1 MVKQVY
7 PRGWTVHV
15 IMCYGA
21 RKCHMYKTFKQVVN
35 QRKGGPEKE
44 AAEAKRNL
52 RVNNMKRHS
61 DSIWWQSG
69 LRPLCGIDKASYD
82 SMHRLTGFGAQWPML
97 SSSQCTL
104 EIG

>member
-7 PRGWTVHV
+7 PRGWTVQV

-21 RKCHMYKTFKQVVN
+21 RKCHMYKTFKRVVN

-61 DSIWWQSG
+61 DSIW
-69 LRPLCGIDKASYD
+69 
-82 SMHRLTGFGAQWPML
+82 
-97 SSSQCTL
+97 
-104 EIG
+104 